1 MKVIMIKDLKKVGKA
16 GEIVEVSD
24 GYGANF
30 VIPQGYGKL
39 LTDKSLAEYK
49 EMKKQEAIHEEELKE
64 AARKEAETLKSIT
77 LEFESSAG
85 KNGYMCGT
93 VSSKMIV
100 EQLKKEHN
108 ISVDKRKFKDFLP
121 INCFGVTEVKVELYH
136 GVFGTIRVK
145 VKEK

>member
-1 MKVIMIKDLKKVGKA
+1 MKIIMIKDLKKVGKA

-39 LTDKSLAEYK
+39 LTEKSMAEYK
-49 EMKKQEAIHEEELKE
+49 EMKKQEAIKEEENKAE
-64 AARKEAETLKSIT
+64 ARKLAEVLKGIT
-77 LEFESSAG
+77 LEFQNSIG
-85 KNGYMCGT
+85 KNGAMQGS

-100 EQLKKEHN
+100 EKMKRDHD
-108 ISVDKRKFKDFLP
+108 ISVDKRKFKDFFP
-121 INCFGVTEVKVELYH
+121 ITSFGVTEVKVELYH
-136 GVFGTIRVK
+136 GVMGIIRVK